1 MDNAIVVDKTVHG
14 LKTGL
19 LFEVDTNKVQGFG
32 IALGLGIVALACIL
46 AKCLFLYYIR
56 VHAPKERPMNRLMAL
71 EQVRFISC
79 ILFQFFGNIC
89 HVSGDYVDNASTSF
103 HHGSWSNCLFK
114 NIPRHHRRKR
124 MPC

>member
-56 VHAPKERPMNRLMAL
+56 VHAPKERPLNKLMAL
-71 EQVRFISC
+71 EQVRNSF
-79 ILFQFFGNIC
+79 
-89 HVSGDYVDNASTSF
+89 VSFLNF
-103 HHGSWSNCLFK
+103 
-114 NIPRHHRRKR
+114 
-124 MPC
+124 